1 LDFWSLGWSVQH
13 NENSFFVPVNKKNHY
28 SSWAVLLLLMHT
40 FSLRRTAFGRKHGLI
55 HAFKHRLVLPITKM
69 AANIAADSADE
80 KELNSR
86 RLASTSVHA
95 ERILFDVF
103 LDSR

>member
-1 LDFWSLGWSVQH
+1 
-13 NENSFFVPVNKKNHY
+13 
-28 SSWAVLLLLMHT
+28 
-40 FSLRRTAFGRKHGLI
+40 
-55 HAFKHRLVLPITKM
+55 M